1 MKTKINQIHKQFD
14 RLERDFMFNSKHMQE
29 ISNESKRGS
38 SEYWKLHEKLYS
50 LHPFIVEL
58 DVIPDLLKHV
68 LDSVDNY
75 SLTHYERK

>member
-38 SEYWKLHEKLYS
+38 SEYWKLHEECKGINDTIRELLQELWKLQD
-50 LHPFIVEL
+50 E
-58 DVIPDLLKHV
+58 
-68 LDSVDNY
+68 
-75 SLTHYERK
+75 E

>member
-38 SEYWKLHEKLYS
+38 SEYWKLHEECKGINDTIRELLHELWKLQDK
-50 LHPFIVEL
+50 E
-58 DVIPDLLKHV
+58 
-68 LDSVDNY
+68 
-75 SLTHYERK
+75 

>member
-38 SEYWKLHEKLYS
+38 SEYWKLHEECKGINDTIREL
-50 LHPFIVEL
+50 LHEL
-58 DVIPDLLKHV
+58 
-68 LDSVDNY
+68 
-75 SLTHYERK
+75 